1 VKNAEIILCDEPT
14 GALDDKT
21 GRKILE
27 LLQNIV
33 REQGQTM
40 VIVTHT
46 TPIASMANR
55 VITLRDG
62 KIQKEVVN
70 EHPVDAKDIVW

>member
-1 VKNAEIILCDEPT
+1 
-14 GALDDKT
+14 
-21 GRKILE
+21 
-27 LLQNIV
+27 
-33 REQGQTM
+33 M

-55 VITLRDG
+55 IITLRDG
-62 KIQKEVVN
+62 KIEKEVVN